1 MKHAGYIEMFLLYQ
15 GQNFPEGNF
24 LKNILKGGQ
33 FMLEVLLFLL
43 GFMVGIVSFLVYLIV
58 RSVGTLRVDQSDPTE
73 QPYLFLELD
82 KPVESVINEKY
93 VLFRVIKKNFIS
105 QD

>member
-1 MKHAGYIEMFLLYQ
+1 
-15 GQNFPEGNF
+15 
-24 LKNILKGGQ
+24 
-33 FMLEVLLFLL
+33 MLEVLLFLL

-58 RSVGTLRVDQSDPTE
+58 RSVGTLRVAQSDPTE

-82 KPVESVINEKY
+82 KPVETVTNKKY

>member
-1 MKHAGYIEMFLLYQ
+1 MT
-15 GQNFPEGNF
+15 
-24 LKNILKGGQ
+24 
-33 FMLEVLLFLL
+33 EVLLVLFGFVGGIAFFLICL
-43 GFMVGIVSFLVYLIV
+43 TA
-58 RSVGTLRVDQSDPTE
+58 RSIGTLRVDQSDPTE

>member
-1 MKHAGYIEMFLLYQ
+1 
-15 GQNFPEGNF
+15 
-24 LKNILKGGQ
+24 
-33 FMLEVLLFLL
+33 MLEVLLFLL

-82 KPVESVINEKY
+82 KPVETVTSKKY

-105 QD
+105 RD

>member
-1 MKHAGYIEMFLLYQ
+1 
-15 GQNFPEGNF
+15 
-24 LKNILKGGQ
+24 
-33 FMLEVLLFLL
+33 MLEVLLFLL
-43 GFMVGIVSFLVYLIV
+43 GFMVGIVSFLVYLMV

-82 KPVESVINEKY
+82 KPVESVINKKY

>member
-1 MKHAGYIEMFLLYQ
+1 
-15 GQNFPEGNF
+15 
-24 LKNILKGGQ
+24 
-33 FMLEVLLFLL
+33 MLEILLFLL

-58 RSVGTLRVDQSDPTE
+58 RSVGTLRVDQSDLKE
-73 QPYLFLELD
+73 QPYIFLELD

>member
-1 MKHAGYIEMFLLYQ
+1 MI
-15 GQNFPEGNF
+15 
-24 LKNILKGGQ
+24 
-33 FMLEVLLFLL
+33 EVLLVLL
-43 GFMVGIVSFLVYLIV
+43 GFVGGMTVFLICLAT
-58 RSVGTLRVDQSDPTE
+58 RSIGTLRVDQSDLTE

-93 VLFRVIKKNFIS
+93 VIFRVNKKNFIS

>member
-1 MKHAGYIEMFLLYQ
+1 M
-15 GQNFPEGNF
+15 
-24 LKNILKGGQ
+24 
-33 FMLEVLLFLL
+33 EVLLFLL

-82 KPVESVINEKY
+82 KPVETVTNKKY

>member
-1 MKHAGYIEMFLLYQ
+1 MWF
-15 GQNFPEGNF
+15 
-24 LKNILKGGQ
+24 
-33 FMLEVLLFLL
+33 EVLLVLL
-43 GFMVGIVSFLVYLIV
+43 GFVCGMVFFFICLAT
-58 RSVGTLRVDQSDPTE
+58 RSIGTLRVDQSDPTE

-93 VLFRVIKKNFIS
+93 VIFRVNKKNFIS

>member
-1 MKHAGYIEMFLLYQ
+1 MWF
-15 GQNFPEGNF
+15 
-24 LKNILKGGQ
+24 
-33 FMLEVLLFLL
+33 EVLLVLL
-43 GFMVGIVSFLVYLIV
+43 GFVGGMVFFLICLAARSIGI
-58 RSVGTLRVDQSDPTE
+58 LRVDQSDPTE
-73 QPYLFLELD
+73 PPYLFLELD

>member
-1 MKHAGYIEMFLLYQ
+1 
-15 GQNFPEGNF
+15 
-24 LKNILKGGQ
+24 
-33 FMLEVLLFLL
+33 MLEVLLFLL

-82 KPVESVINEKY
+82 KPVETVTNKKY
-93 VLFRVIKKNFIS
+93 VLFRFIKKNFIS

>member
-1 MKHAGYIEMFLLYQ
+1 
-15 GQNFPEGNF
+15 
-24 LKNILKGGQ
+24 
-33 FMLEVLLFLL
+33 MLEVLLFLL
-43 GFMVGIVSFLVYLIV
+43 GFMAGIVSFLVYLIV

-82 KPVESVINEKY
+82 KQVESVINKKY
-93 VLFRVIKKNFIS
+93 VVFRVNKKNFIS

>member
-1 MKHAGYIEMFLLYQ
+1 
-15 GQNFPEGNF
+15 
-24 LKNILKGGQ
+24 
-33 FMLEVLLFLL
+33 MLEVLLFLL
-43 GFMVGIVSFLVYLIV
+43 GFMAGIVSFLVYLIV

-82 KPVESVINEKY
+82 KPVETVTNKKY

>member
-1 MKHAGYIEMFLLYQ
+1 
-15 GQNFPEGNF
+15 
-24 LKNILKGGQ
+24 
-33 FMLEVLLFLL
+33 MLEVLLFLL
-43 GFMVGIVSFLVYLIV
+43 GFMVGIVSFLIYLMV

-82 KPVESVINEKY
+82 KPVETVTNKKY

>member
-1 MKHAGYIEMFLLYQ
+1 MWF
-15 GQNFPEGNF
+15 
-24 LKNILKGGQ
+24 
-33 FMLEVLLFLL
+33 EVLLVLL
-43 GFMVGIVSFLVYLIV
+43 GFVGGMVFFLICLVA
-58 RSVGTLRVDQSDPTE
+58 RSIGTLRVDQSDPTE

>member
-1 MKHAGYIEMFLLYQ
+1 
-15 GQNFPEGNF
+15 
-24 LKNILKGGQ
+24 
-33 FMLEVLLFLL
+33 MLEVLLFLL
-43 GFMVGIVSFLVYLIV
+43 GFMAGIVSFLVYLIV

-82 KPVESVINEKY
+82 KPVESVINKKY
-93 VLFRVIKKNFIS
+93 VLFRVNKKNFIS

>member
-1 MKHAGYIEMFLLYQ
+1 MM
-15 GQNFPEGNF
+15 
-24 LKNILKGGQ
+24 
-33 FMLEVLLFLL
+33 EVLLFLL

-82 KPVESVINEKY
+82 KPVETVTNKKY

>member
-1 MKHAGYIEMFLLYQ
+1 
-15 GQNFPEGNF
+15 
-24 LKNILKGGQ
+24 
-33 FMLEVLLFLL
+33 MLEVLLFLL
-43 GFMVGIVSFLVYLIV
+43 GFMAGIVSFLVYLIV
-58 RSVGTLRVDQSDPTE
+58 KSVGTLRVDQSDPTE

-82 KPVESVINEKY
+82 KPVESVINKKY

>member
-1 MKHAGYIEMFLLYQ
+1 
-15 GQNFPEGNF
+15 
-24 LKNILKGGQ
+24 
-33 FMLEVLLFLL
+33 MLEVLLFLL

-82 KPVESVINEKY
+82 KPVETVTNKKY
-93 VLFRVIKKNFIS
+93 VLFKVIKKNFIS